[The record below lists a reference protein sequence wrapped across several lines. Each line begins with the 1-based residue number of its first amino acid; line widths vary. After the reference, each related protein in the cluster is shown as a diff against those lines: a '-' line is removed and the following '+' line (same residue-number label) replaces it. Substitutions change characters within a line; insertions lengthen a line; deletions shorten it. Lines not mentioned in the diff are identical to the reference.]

1 MHLICNKA
9 CIEENKDCSEHTI
22 KVNQFEHV
30 TYIHEDKEK
39 KKLKML
45 DKMMKPKLID
55 LVKLKLEKFAM
66 HRFNVEHTVK
76 TFDHLVNNLNVN
88 FILKIHYF
96 SKNYTY
102 LLPEEIQSLHWV
114 QDTATVY
121 PTVVMRKV
129 GNEIREDH
137 LMFISD
143 DKKHD
148 LPFVKKWNEILYHDY
163 VKEGLQINHNMEYN
177 DGCSSQF

>member
-1 MHLICNKA
+1 
-9 CIEENKDCSEHTI
+9 
-22 KVNQFEHV
+22 
-30 TYIHEDKEK
+30 
-39 KKLKML
+39 
-45 DKMMKPKLID
+45 
-55 LVKLKLEKFAM
+55 
-66 HRFNVEHTVK
+66 
-76 TFDHLVNNLNVN
+76 
-88 FILKIHYF
+88 
-96 SKNYTY
+96 
-102 LLPEEIQSLHWV
+102 
-114 QDTATVY
+114 
-121 PTVVMRKV
+121 MRKV